1 MSLLRVMWR
10 APLGLAWTLF
20 NHWHWVWRRVLFPKR
35 WRGSYGTDI
44 IGRWGRGLAW
54 IMGMRIVEKNQRSGP
69 VGDIVIANHM
79 GFLDVPLLLS
89 FFPAVF
95 IIKGE
100 MLKAP
105 YFGGALGKHGHVFVD
120 RGSEASR
127 RSARDGVRRVLEA
140 GERLIVFPEGRASP
154 GAERRP
160 FKPFCFIE
168 AQRQGKRVEACV
180 IDYLPDRSQLEWDVG
195 RGMVPQLI
203 ELVGR
208 RRTTVSIEFL
218 GTWVP
223 EDGADDAQ
231 RYKQIIEDKLH
242 AHDRER
248 TTQAGASGSSPSE
261 APRTD

>member
-1 MSLLRVMWR
+1 MSFIRVLWR
-10 APLGLAWTLF
+10 APLGLAWTLLS
-20 NHWHWVWRRVLFPKR
+20 HWHWVWRRFLFPKR
-35 WRGSYGTDI
+35 WRDSYSTDI

-54 IMGMRIVEKNQRSGP
+54 IMGMRIVERNQRSGP
-69 VGDIVIANHM
+69 MGDIIVANHM

-100 MLKAP
+100 MRKAP
-105 YFGGALGKHGHVFVD
+105 YFGRALSKHGHVFVD

-127 RSARDGVRRVLEA
+127 RSARAGVRRVLEA

-168 AQRQGKRVEACV
+168 AERQGKLVEACV
-180 IDYLPDRSQLEWDVG
+180 IDYLPDRSQLEWDVN
-195 RGMVPQLI
+195 RGMIPQLI

-208 RRTTVSIEFL
+208 RRTTVSIEYL
-218 GTWVP
+218 GAFVP
-223 EDGADDAQ
+223 QDGAADAE
-231 RYKQIIEDKLH
+231 RIRELVEGKLR
-242 AHDRER
+242 AHDAER
-248 TTQAGASGSSPSE
+248 APPS
-261 APRTD
+261 ADHSTDH